1 MKPLP
6 ILPIVNQLQNLR
18 CLLWNGAGGGN
29 SGGNVE
35 GLEQAERMLV
45 LTLNSH
51 GSQGCRLRLMF
62 CLKMVF
68 VNRIAW
74 SDSQKRS
81 KASPLCLIQNL
92 LFYSATAVFWAFQ

>member
-45 LTLNSH
+45 LTLDKPPPFS
-51 GSQGCRLRLMF
+51 GLL
-62 CLKMVF
+62 
-68 VNRIAW
+68 
-74 SDSQKRS
+74 
-81 KASPLCLIQNL
+81 PLQR
-92 LFYSATAVFWAFQ
+92 TGVG